1 MFRLIRPMMLSAKP
15 IIPIVAEKIEQ
26 KENMYKVLF
35 KVLFKVSFYKRNNS
49 AKKNINIIERAL
61 FFSFLKKSFLKALAL
76 VI

>member
-1 MFRLIRPMMLSAKP
+1 MTLSAKP
-15 IIPIVAEKIEQ
+15 IILIVAEEIEQ

-35 KVLFKVSFYKRNNS
+35 KVLFKVSFYKRNS
-49 AKKNINIIERAL
+49 SVEKNINSIEQVL